1 MRWFFLIIGTIHI
14 FLFHE
19 VGEFLMYKITK
30 VINNNIVYSQD
41 GSGEEI
47 LLRGLGIG
55 FQKKKNDIVVEDKI
69 EKVYRIANP
78 STAGKLQELLGE
90 IPPEYFAVSTE
101 IIDYAKTMLK
111 KTLNENVYL
120 TLTDHINFSIER
132 KKQGL
137 EYRNALL
144 TEIKRFYSVEY
155 EIGKHA
161 LELIREKLNVDLIND
176 EAGFIALHIV
186 NAELDMEMSHT
197 FEITQLIQEVLGIVS
212 SYYERELDE
221 ESMHY
226 DRFVTHLKYFGQRL
240 FNNKVTK
247 DDDVVFQKM
256 IKERY
261 PLDYECAEQIAMHVH
276 NTLKRDISNEEKVFL
291 TVHLRRMNLP
301 E

>member
-1 MRWFFLIIGTIHI
+1 
-14 FLFHE
+14 
-19 VGEFLMYKITK
+19 MYKITK